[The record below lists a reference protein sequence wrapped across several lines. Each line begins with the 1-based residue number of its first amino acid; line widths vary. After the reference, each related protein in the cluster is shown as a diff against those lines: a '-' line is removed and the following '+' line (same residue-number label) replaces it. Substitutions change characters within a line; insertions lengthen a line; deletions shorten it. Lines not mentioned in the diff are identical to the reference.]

1 MLEYKICK
9 AALRGPAIYSYRKKT
24 LLSKNNKIY
33 DFEIL
38 SLHILF
44 PRSIIITE
52 VYFQKLKKITLSKA
66 SGYMKTITRSKYLD
80 RIIGLNGTP
89 DIKIITGIRRS
100 GKSKLM
106 QAYIEYLETHFDNV
120 NIIFID
126 FMDLAY
132 EEIKEYHAL
141 HSYVEKH
148 YQEGKANYL
157 FVDEVQMCPKFE
169 LAINSLYSKGKYDIY
184 VTGSNAFLLSADL
197 ATLFTGRYI
206 EIHMF
211 PFSFQEYCRYYDDV
225 KDVDKLFDEYSVK
238 GGLAGSYAYKTEK
251 DRTNYIKEVY
261 ETIVTRDLV
270 QKYSLP
276 NILILQ
282 RLSDFLMDN
291 IGNLTSP
298 NKVSQLLTVNETP
311 TNHVTVGKYIKYLC
325 NAFVFYDINRYDIRG
340 KKYLESSDKF
350 YLCDTGIRYAILG
363 SRNMDYGRV
372 YENIVCVELLRR
384 GYDVY
389 VGKLY
394 QKEIDFVAQ
403 RGSEKIY
410 IQVSDDISGQ
420 ETFEREYSPLLRIR
434 DAYPKMIIAR
444 TRHPKYSYE
453 GIEIH
458 DIADWL
464 LQE

>member
-1 MLEYKICK
+1 M
-9 AALRGPAIYSYRKKT
+9 
-24 LLSKNNKIY
+24 N
-33 DFEIL
+33 
-38 SLHILF
+38 
-44 PRSIIITE
+44 
-52 VYFQKLKKITLSKA
+52 VVVQFQNYKKIKLLKV
-66 SGYMKTITRSKYLD
+66 GEYMKTIVRKNYLN
-80 RIIGLNGTP
+80 RIIELKDTP

-106 QAYIEYLETHFDNV
+106 QSYIEYLKTNYDNI

-126 FMDLAY
+126 FMDLEF

-141 HSYVEKH
+141 HSYVEQH
-148 YQEGKANYL
+148 YVAGKMNYL

-169 LAINSLYSKGKYDIY
+169 LAINSLYCKGKYDIY
-184 VTGSNAFLLSADL
+184 ITGSNAFLLSADL

-206 EIHMF
+206 EIHVF
-211 PFSFQEYCRYYDDV
+211 PFSFQEYCEYYSDV
-225 KDVDKLFDEYSVK
+225 SDKDKLFDEYSFK
-238 GGLAGSYAYKTEK
+238 GGLAGSYLYPN
-251 DRTNYIKEVY
+251 DRDRVTYIKEVF

-270 QKYSLP
+270 QKYALP
-276 NILILQ
+276 DTTVLQ
-282 RLSDFLMDN
+282 RLSEFLMDN
-291 IGNLTSP
+291 ISNLTSP
-298 NKVSQLLTVNETP
+298 NKVSQLLTANNVSTS
-311 TNHVTVGKYIKYLC
+311 HVTVRKYIKYLC
-325 NAFVFYDINRYDIRG
+325 NAFVFYDIKRYDIRG
-340 KKYLESSDKF
+340 KKYLESSEKF

-372 YENIVCVELLRR
+372 YENMVCIELLRR

-410 IQVSDDISGQ
+410 IQVSDNISAQ
-420 ETFEREYSPLLRIR
+420 ETFEREYSPLLQIR

-453 GIEIH
+453 GIMIYDVAE
-458 DIADWL
+458 WL
-464 LQE
+464 LEEQVL

>member
-1 MLEYKICK
+1 
-9 AALRGPAIYSYRKKT
+9 
-24 LLSKNNKIY
+24 
-33 DFEIL
+33 
-38 SLHILF
+38 
-44 PRSIIITE
+44 
-52 VYFQKLKKITLSKA
+52 
-66 SGYMKTITRSKYLD
+66 MKTIVRKNYLN
-80 RIIGLNGTP
+80 RIIELKDTP

-106 QAYIEYLETHFDNV
+106 QAYIEYLKTNFDNI

-126 FMDLAY
+126 FMDLEF

-141 HSYVEKH
+141 HSYVEQH
-148 YQEGKANYL
+148 YVAGKMNYL

-206 EIHMF
+206 EIHVF
-211 PFSFQEYCRYYDDV
+211 PFSFQEYCEYYSDV
-225 KDVDKLFDEYSVK
+225 SDKDKLFDEYSFK
-238 GGLAGSYAYKTEK
+238 GGLAGSYLYPN
-251 DRTNYIKEVY
+251 DRGRVTYIKEVY

-270 QKYSLP
+270 QKYALP
-276 NILILQ
+276 DTTVLQ
-282 RLSDFLMDN
+282 RLSEFLMDN
-291 IGNLTSP
+291 ISNLTSP
-298 NKVSQLLTVNETP
+298 NKVSQLLNANNVSTS
-311 TNHVTVGKYIKYLC
+311 HVTVRKYIKYLC
-325 NAFVFYDINRYDIRG
+325 NAFVFYDIKRYDIRG
-340 KKYLESSDKF
+340 KKYLESSEKF

-372 YENIVCVELLRR
+372 YENMVCIELLRR

-410 IQVSDDISGQ
+410 IQVSDNISAQ
-420 ETFEREYSPLLRIR
+420 ETFEREYSPLLQIR

-453 GIEIH
+453 GIMIY
-458 DIADWL
+458 DIAEWL
-464 LQE
+464 LGA

>member
-1 MLEYKICK
+1 MNVVVQFQNYKK
-9 AALRGPAIYSYRKKT
+9 FK
-24 LLSKNNKIY
+24 LLKVG
-33 DFEIL
+33 E
-38 SLHILF
+38 
-44 PRSIIITE
+44 
-52 VYFQKLKKITLSKA
+52 
-66 SGYMKTITRSKYLD
+66 YMKTIVRKNYLN
-80 RIIGLNGTP
+80 RIIELKDTP

-106 QAYIEYLETHFDNV
+106 QAYIEYLKTNYDKI

-126 FMDLAY
+126 FMDLEF
-132 EEIKEYHAL
+132 EEIREYHAL
-141 HSYVEKH
+141 HSYVEQH
-148 YQEGKANYL
+148 YMPGKMNYL

-206 EIHMF
+206 EIHVF
-211 PFSFQEYCRYYDDV
+211 PFSFQEYCEYYSDV
-225 KDVDKLFDEYSVK
+225 SDKDKLFDEYSFK
-238 GGLAGSYAYKTEK
+238 GGLAGSYFYPN
-251 DRTNYIKEVY
+251 DRDRVTYIKEVY

-270 QKYSLP
+270 QKYALP
-276 NILILQ
+276 DTTVLQ
-282 RLSDFLMDN
+282 RLSEFLMDN
-291 IGNLTSP
+291 ISNLTSP
-298 NKVSQLLTVNETP
+298 NKVSQLLTANNVSTS
-311 TNHVTVGKYIKYLC
+311 HVTVRKYIKYLC
-325 NAFVFYDINRYDIRG
+325 NAFVFYDIKRYDIRG
-340 KKYLESSDKF
+340 KKYLESSEKF

-372 YENIVCVELLRR
+372 YENMVCIELLRR

-410 IQVSDDISGQ
+410 IQVSDNISAQ
-420 ETFEREYSPLLRIR
+420 ETFEREYSPLLQIR

-453 GIEIH
+453 GIMIY
-458 DIADWL
+458 DIAEWL
-464 LQE
+464 LGA